1 MLRDSASGACAT
13 HLDEINRM
21 TSAAPLSRIASL
33 AVGGSALASC
43 LADIRRS
50 YHVAMDESARRI
62 GLIAEGVLQNGRLNA
77 GAASFAHLGTLA
89 PLYPEWLGDRR
100 FAEIHGCRFP
110 YIAGEMARGVAS
122 VAMVVAAGR
131 AGFLGFFGAAGIA
144 PARVAEAVREIG
156 QKSEGRPWG
165 SNLIHSPNEP
175 ELERAMVDVYLGENV
190 RRVSA
195 SAFMALTP
203 QVVRYACRGLHTDP
217 SGQIKRTNHVFA
229 KISRT
234 EVAAQFMAPPPRA
247 MLDALVAAGD
257 LTRSEADLAQHLPV
271 AEDVTAESDS
281 GGHTDNRPL
290 TVLLPLILRERDRAM
305 SAHRFARQ
313 IRVGAA
319 GGLGTPSSVAAA
331 FALGT
336 SYVLTG
342 TVNQAAIESGLPE
355 NGRRMLA
362 DAGMAD
368 VTMAPCADMFEMGVK
383 VQVLRKGTF
392 FAQRATKLYELYRNY
407 TSLDAIPDDAR
418 KMLERDLFRRPL
430 GEIEAEVN
438 AFFKSRNPSELERAA
453 QDPQHRMAL
462 IFRWYLGHSSRWPIA
477 GDEQRRLDYQIWC
490 GPAIGAFNDWTRDSF
505 LGDPA
510 QRTVAQIGLNLLEG
524 AAIASR
530 AQQARCHGID
540 VPAASF
546 EPRPRPM
553 A

>member
-1 MLRDSASGACAT
+1 
-13 HLDEINRM
+13 
-21 TSAAPLSRIASL
+21 
-33 AVGGSALASC
+33 
-43 LADIRRS
+43 
-50 YHVAMDESARRI
+50 MDETARQV
-62 GLIAEGVLQNGRLNA
+62 GLIADSPV
-77 GAASFAHLGTLA
+77 SFTPLGTLA

-110 YIAGEMARGVAS
+110 YVVGEMARGVAS
-122 VAMVVAAGR
+122 VAMVIAASR

-144 PARVAEAVREIG
+144 PAKVTEAVREIARA
-156 QKSEGRPWG
+156 SEGRPWG

-203 QVVRYACRGLHTDP
+203 QVVRYACRGLHTDAN
-217 SGQIKRTNHVFA
+217 GQIKRTNHVFA

-247 MLDALVAAGD
+247 MLDALVASGD
-257 LTRSEADLAQHLPV
+257 LTQTEADLAQHLPV

-290 TVLLPLILRERDRAM
+290 TVLLPLILRARDRAM
-305 SAHRFARQ
+305 AAHRYPRQ

-331 FALGT
+331 FALGA

-362 DAGMAD
+362 EAGMAD

-407 TSLDAIPDDAR
+407 ASLDAIPNDAR
-418 KMLERDLFRRPL
+418 KMLERDIFRRPL

-438 AFFKSRNPSELERAA
+438 AYFQSRNPAELTRAA

-462 IFRWYLGHSSRWPIA
+462 IFRWYLGHSSRWPISDDQA
-477 GDEQRRLDYQIWC
+477 RRLDYQIWC
-490 GPAIGAFNDWTRDSF
+490 GPAIGAFNDWTKNSF

-524 AAIASR
+524 AAIATR

-546 EPRPRPM
+546 EPAPRLL